1 MKSFEH
7 LIAEADEILEKR
19 ASSNKASEF
28 GQDEVY
34 KIANDLME
42 VETKSPDTSVATLTE
57 KIAHSLA
64 IAEVFANLPLIRS
77 MIQFEKQALDSGHD
91 PEKIADYLE
100 KNGGKTGYISMSE
113 VIPWLEAGI

>member
-1 MKSFEH
+1 MRSFEH

-19 ASSNKASEF
+19 ASDKAASEY

-42 VETKSPDTSVATLTE
+42 VKTEASETSVATLTE

-77 MIQFEKQALDSGHD
+77 MIQFEKKALDSGYA
-91 PEKIADYLE
+91 PEDIADYLE
-100 KNGGKTGYISMSE
+100 KNAGKKSYVSMSE

>member
-1 MKSFEH
+1 MKSFEN

-19 ASSNKASEF
+19 ASNSPATELE
-28 GQDEVY
+28 QDDVY

-42 VETKSPDTSVATLTE
+42 VKSDAPETSIATLTE

-77 MIQFEKQALDSGHD
+77 MVQFEKKALDAGHD
-91 PEKIADYLE
+91 PEKVAEYLE
-100 KNGGKTGYISMSE
+100 KNAGNTGYVSMSE

>member
-1 MKSFEH
+1 MRSFEH

-19 ASSNKASEF
+19 ASGKEASEL

-42 VETKSPDTSVATLTE
+42 VKTEDSETSIVDLTE

-77 MIQFEKQALDSGHD
+77 MIQFEKQALDSGHN

-100 KNGGKTGYISMSE
+100 KNAERTGYISMSE